1 MLSFSGHWAICGDI
15 LVVNTKMM
23 TLTSSGWRPG
33 MPLNILVMHRTD
45 PSSPD
50 FTKNYLNLN
59 VSCAKVEKLFFREC
73 LDRHYL
79 SWC

>member
-1 MLSFSGHWAICGDI
+1 
-15 LVVNTKMM
+15 
-23 TLTSSGWRPG
+23 

-45 PSSPD
+45 PSPD
-50 FTKNYLNLN
+50 FTKNYPNLN
-59 VSCAKVEKLFFREC
+59 VSYAKVEKLFFREC